1 MDNLDSFLEEQIT
14 KVAKERACLEE
25 EDPPYMTIKTKADNV
40 NSVKENAAPFDWAST
55 QRRLPNPGREESS
68 GLSLQLGAEYEQKKQ
83 KLQQELR
90 LDYRRYVAQKKD
102 LHAGEPGPQAQG
114 LSLPIGERRF
124 AKDKLR
130 DERQKEYNL
139 FLKGRS
145 GHIRS
150 PSSNA
155 SQVQAPET
163 VSPAVLY
170 SPPAIPEAQ
179 YNTQVNRGGL
189 PWERIPEAQHNTQ
202 LNHGGQPWERL
213 PSRRDAAT
221 LTDRGTEGQAP
232 RGRRRWELHRPEDS
246 LERWERRRPRRRS
259 RRRDEYYSEEE
270 EEEFE
275 FLERGRPRQSREPE
289 YTGRRER
296 NIVYHSP
303 DRVLRERR
311 EVEPPVVHE
320 EDFRDRIRKT
330 QSVTPKPNAVMP
342 ASMKTTER
350 SRSAAHKDK
359 AEFFTGLM
367 IGATEGD
374 VATQRRKDRY
384 RQELL
389 EQMAEGQRNK
399 KKEKDLELR
408 VAATGANDP
417 EKQPELLCDVPYRP
431 GVGLDAL
438 GTNSSPR
445 PRQERPEAGTEER
458 GPPGRPRVAFPSPPM
473 DYTNVLGQLT
483 GAGGPRLG
491 MGAGAGA
498 GAGMGVPGVAPLNED
513 FHRSLSSTLGE
524 IIAPRIA
531 SLPPPLPPTLTDAY
545 RTPYDEAYY
554 YYGARNPLDPN
565 VPYYGPWGSGGQ
577 PMVFPN
583 LPPGMMPPPGHQGA
597 RGANRHDV
605 APPGAVLG
613 VGAIGE
619 RPKQSKESVLNYQE
633 ALRQQEEIRRE
644 WSQHFSK
651 IQEREE
657 RKRQEREERDRY
669 DAKMEA
675 EMKAYDPWG
684 KGGGGAPLKDDRG
697 NLISDLNRMHRTN
710 KEAYVNPES
719 RDRRWPQGSVG
730 RIGGGGGPTPRGI
743 SGFSFAQTSQFA
755 RSNVFSDQPTPKQ
768 LQEQDT
774 YKDYLKQQI
783 EEKRRK
789 EAKERDRERMEEE
802 REEKRLAEQR
812 VLIQQEFE
820 EEQQGKKRKEI
831 EQSAKNEELI
841 RQAEERRKEADRKSR
856 EEEERQSETLRQ
868 QVERERQARKAESQR
883 DPSPPIPALQKRL
896 GKQHLTPRPPSAV
909 SQLSSRA
916 LSERSMSAPHSPP
929 VPARRNQLRATED
942 QQQGVISE
950 LSTLRRQLQ
959 SEQRRLEGQLLQ
971 SNREETDTPLYTRH
985 RGRPHGDV
993 LEMARIRAQGS
1004 SRRPNSGTA
1013 AAAAHVNMQN
1023 IREFNQLKYRDS
1035 ASREEV
1041 RHVYPDTPS
1050 DEHSLD
1056 IQQQALLREQ
1066 QRRIRIMRRGGESDY
1081 FEPSVE
1087 RQPHHHPRE
1096 KPGRDHQTV
1105 SLLESESAFIDYPN
1119 GDAGS
1124 PSPGQAQVNL
1134 RSRQPSAQERESRRP
1149 ARRRDF
1155 EDDMVTPGGQRDD
1168 EGKLDAQS
1176 LFSVTS
1182 LNIEGVKD
1190 RNQRR
1195 IRRLDDLNDHDWRSG
1210 GLSADEGDHLSLR
1223 STPYH
1228 PDRRVSVET
1237 VATEPWLRPGTSDTL
1252 KRLGA
1257 GQNRRERPVTRDIL
1271 DGTRP
1276 LPTMDDL

>member
-1 MDNLDSFLEEQIT
+1 MDNLDRFL
-14 KVAKERACLEE
+14 AKERACLKEE
-25 EDPPYMTIKTKADNV
+25 EPPYMTIKTKSDNV

-55 QRRLPNPGREESS
+55 QRELPNPGREESS

-83 KLQQELR
+83 KLKQELR

-102 LHAGEPGPQAQG
+102 LHTGEPGPQAQG

-130 DERQKEYNL
+130 DERNKEYNL
-139 FLKGRS
+139 FLKGRP
-145 GHIRS
+145 GQIRRLL
-150 PSSNA
+150 SNA
-155 SQVQAPET
+155 SQEQAPET
-163 VSPAVLY
+163 VSPTVLY
-170 SPPAIPEAQ
+170 SPPA
-179 YNTQVNRGGL
+179 
-189 PWERIPEAQHNTQ
+189 IPEAQHNTQ

-213 PSRRDAAT
+213 PSKRDAAT
-221 LTDRGTEGQAP
+221 LTDRGTGTEGQAP
-232 RGRRRWELHRPEDS
+232 RGRRHWELHRPEES
-246 LERWERRRPRRRS
+246 LERWKRRRPRRRS
-259 RRRDEYYSEEE
+259 RHRDEYNSEEE

-275 FLERGRPRQSREPE
+275 FLERGRSRRSREPE

-296 NIVYHSP
+296 RIVNHSP

-320 EDFRDRIRKT
+320 EDFNDRIRKS

-342 ASMKTTER
+342 AAMKTAER

-359 AEFFTGLM
+359 AQFFTGLM
-367 IGATEGD
+367 IGGETEGD

-408 VAATGANDP
+408 VAATGAIDP
-417 EKQPELLCDVPYRP
+417 EKQPDRIMQFGAVNREYEGRRRDIPYRP
-431 GVGLDAL
+431 GVGLDAP

-445 PRQERPEAGTEER
+445 PRQEMPEAGTEER

-473 DYTNVLGQLT
+473 DYTNILGQLT

-498 GAGMGVPGVAPLNED
+498 GMGVPGGAPLNED
-513 FHRSLSSTLGE
+513 FHRSLSSTLVE
-524 IIAPRIA
+524 IVAPRIA

-554 YYGARNPLDPN
+554 YYGARNPLDKN
-565 VPYYGPWGSGGQ
+565 LLHYGPQGGGGQ
-577 PMVFPN
+577 PMVFSN

-597 RGANRHDV
+597 RGAYQHAV
-605 APPGAVLG
+605 ALPGAGLG

-619 RPKQSKESVLNYQE
+619 RPKQSKESVLNYQG
-633 ALRQQEEIRRE
+633 ALRQQ
-644 WSQHFSK
+644 

-657 RKRQEREERDRY
+657 RKRQEREKRDRY
-669 DAKMEA
+669 DAKIEA

-697 NLISDLNRMHRTN
+697 NLISDLNRMHRIN
-710 KEAYVNPES
+710 KEVYVNPES

-730 RIGGGGGPTPRGI
+730 RIGGGGGLTPRGI

-755 RSNVFSDQPTPKQ
+755 RSNVFSDQPTPQQ
-768 LQEQDT
+768 LQDQDT

-820 EEQQGKKRKEI
+820 EEQQRRKRKEM

-856 EEEERQSETLRQ
+856 EEEERESKTLRQ
-868 QVERERQARKAESQR
+868 QVERERRARKEESQR

-950 LSTLRRQLQ
+950 LSTLRRQLR

-971 SNREETDTPLYTRH
+971 SDREEIDTAISTRR

-993 LEMARIRAQGS
+993 FEMALIRAQGS

-1023 IREFNQLKYRDS
+1023 IREFNQLKYRAVNQDGDGPVVNVSSVQDRTLCRS
-1035 ASREEV
+1035 AEG
-1041 RHVYPDTPS
+1041 
-1050 DEHSLD
+1050 LD
-1056 IQQQALLREQ
+1056 L
-1066 QRRIRIMRRGGESDY
+1066 
-1081 FEPSVE
+1081 
-1087 RQPHHHPRE
+1087 
-1096 KPGRDHQTV
+1096 
-1105 SLLESESAFIDYPN
+1105 
-1119 GDAGS
+1119 
-1124 PSPGQAQVNL
+1124 
-1134 RSRQPSAQERESRRP
+1134 
-1149 ARRRDF
+1149 
-1155 EDDMVTPGGQRDD
+1155 
-1168 EGKLDAQS
+1168 
-1176 LFSVTS
+1176 
-1182 LNIEGVKD
+1182 
-1190 RNQRR
+1190 
-1195 IRRLDDLNDHDWRSG
+1195 
-1210 GLSADEGDHLSLR
+1210 
-1223 STPYH
+1223 
-1228 PDRRVSVET
+1228 
-1237 VATEPWLRPGTSDTL
+1237 
-1252 KRLGA
+1252 
-1257 GQNRRERPVTRDIL
+1257 
-1271 DGTRP
+1271 
-1276 LPTMDDL
+1276 

>member
-1 MDNLDSFLEEQIT
+1 MDNLDRFL
-14 KVAKERACLEE
+14 AKERACLKEE
-25 EDPPYMTIKTKADNV
+25 EPPYMTIKTKSDNV

-55 QRRLPNPGREESS
+55 QRELPNPGREESS

-83 KLQQELR
+83 KLKQELR

-102 LHAGEPGPQAQG
+102 LHTGEPGPQAQG

-130 DERQKEYNL
+130 DERNKEYNL
-139 FLKGRS
+139 FLKGRP
-145 GHIRS
+145 GQIRRLL
-150 PSSNA
+150 SNA
-155 SQVQAPET
+155 SQEQAPET
-163 VSPAVLY
+163 VSPTVLY
-170 SPPAIPEAQ
+170 SPPA
-179 YNTQVNRGGL
+179 
-189 PWERIPEAQHNTQ
+189 IPEAQHNTQ

-213 PSRRDAAT
+213 PSKRDAAT
-221 LTDRGTEGQAP
+221 LTDRGTGTEGQSP
-232 RGRRRWELHRPEDS
+232 RGRRHWELHRPEES
-246 LERWERRRPRRRS
+246 LERWKRRRPRRRS
-259 RRRDEYYSEEE
+259 RHRDEYNSEEE

-275 FLERGRPRQSREPE
+275 FLERGRSRRSREPE

-296 NIVYHSP
+296 RIVNHSP

-320 EDFRDRIRKT
+320 EDFNDRIRKS

-342 ASMKTTER
+342 AAMKTAER

-359 AEFFTGLM
+359 AQFFTGLM
-367 IGATEGD
+367 IGGETEGD

-408 VAATGANDP
+408 VAATGAIDP
-417 EKQPELLCDVPYRP
+417 EKQPDRIMQFGAVNREYEGRRRDIPYRP
-431 GVGLDAL
+431 GVGLDAP

-445 PRQERPEAGTEER
+445 PRQEMPEAGTEER

-473 DYTNVLGQLT
+473 DYTNILGQLT

-498 GAGMGVPGVAPLNED
+498 GMGVPGGAPLNED

-524 IIAPRIA
+524 IVAPRIA

-554 YYGARNPLDPN
+554 YYGARNPLDKN
-565 VPYYGPWGSGGQ
+565 LLHYGPQGGGGQ
-577 PMVFPN
+577 PMVFSN

-597 RGANRHDV
+597 RGAYQQAV
-605 APPGAVLG
+605 ALPGAGLG

-619 RPKQSKESVLNYQE
+619 RPKQSKESVLNYQG
-633 ALRQQEEIRRE
+633 ALRQQ
-644 WSQHFSK
+644 

-657 RKRQEREERDRY
+657 RKRQEREKRDRY
-669 DAKMEA
+669 DAKIEA

-697 NLISDLNRMHRTN
+697 NLISDLNRMHRIN
-710 KEAYVNPES
+710 KEVYVNPES

-730 RIGGGGGPTPRGI
+730 RIGGGGGLTPRGI

-755 RSNVFSDQPTPKQ
+755 RSNVFSDQPTPQQ
-768 LQEQDT
+768 LQDQDT
-774 YKDYLKQQI
+774 YKDYLNQQI

-820 EEQQGKKRKEI
+820 EEQQRRKRKEM

-856 EEEERQSETLRQ
+856 EEEERESKTLRQ
-868 QVERERQARKAESQR
+868 QVERERRARKEESQR

-950 LSTLRRQLQ
+950 LSTLRRQLR

-971 SNREETDTPLYTRH
+971 SDREEIDTAISTRR

-993 LEMARIRAQGS
+993 FEMALIRAQGS

-1023 IREFNQLKYRDS
+1023 IREFNQLKYRD
-1035 ASREEV
+1035 
-1041 RHVYPDTPS
+1041 
-1050 DEHSLD
+1050 
-1056 IQQQALLREQ
+1056 
-1066 QRRIRIMRRGGESDY
+1066 
-1081 FEPSVE
+1081 
-1087 RQPHHHPRE
+1087 
-1096 KPGRDHQTV
+1096 
-1105 SLLESESAFIDYPN
+1105 YPN
-1119 GDAGS
+1119 GDTGS
-1124 PSPGQAQVNL
+1124 PSPTQAQVNL

-1155 EDDMVTPGGQRDD
+1155 EDDMLTPGGQRDD
-1168 EGKLDAQS
+1168 EGQPDAQS
-1176 LFSVTS
+1176 LFSVAS
-1182 LNIEGVKD
+1182 LNLEGVKD

-1195 IRRLDDLNDHDWRSG
+1195 IHRLDDFNDHDWRSG

-1237 VATEPWLRPGTSDTL
+1237 VATEPWLRPGTSDPL
-1252 KRLGA
+1252 KRLGT

-1271 DGTRP
+1271 DGDGSSTYHG
-1276 LPTMDDL
+1276 

>member
-1 MDNLDSFLEEQIT
+1 MDNLDRFL
-14 KVAKERACLEE
+14 AKERACLKEE
-25 EDPPYMTIKTKADNV
+25 EPPYMTIKTKSDNV

-55 QRRLPNPGREESS
+55 QRELPNPGREESS

-83 KLQQELR
+83 KLKQELR

-102 LHAGEPGPQAQG
+102 LHTGEPGPQAQG

-130 DERQKEYNL
+130 DERNKEYNL
-139 FLKGRS
+139 FLKGRP
-145 GHIRS
+145 GQIRRLL
-150 PSSNA
+150 SNA
-155 SQVQAPET
+155 SQEQAPET
-163 VSPAVLY
+163 VSPTVLY
-170 SPPAIPEAQ
+170 SPPA
-179 YNTQVNRGGL
+179 
-189 PWERIPEAQHNTQ
+189 IPEAQHNTQ

-213 PSRRDAAT
+213 PSKRDAAT
-221 LTDRGTEGQAP
+221 LTDRGTGTEGQSP
-232 RGRRRWELHRPEDS
+232 RGRRHWELHRPEES
-246 LERWERRRPRRRS
+246 LERWKRRRPRRRS
-259 RRRDEYYSEEE
+259 RHRDEYNSEEE

-275 FLERGRPRQSREPE
+275 FLERGRSRRSREPE

-296 NIVYHSP
+296 RIVNHSP

-320 EDFRDRIRKT
+320 EDFNDRIRKS

-342 ASMKTTER
+342 AAMKTAER

-359 AEFFTGLM
+359 AQFFTGLM
-367 IGATEGD
+367 IGGETEGD

-408 VAATGANDP
+408 VAATGAIDP
-417 EKQPELLCDVPYRP
+417 EKQPDRIMQFGAVNREYEGRRRDIPYRP
-431 GVGLDAL
+431 GVGLDAP

-445 PRQERPEAGTEER
+445 PRQEMPEAGTEER

-473 DYTNVLGQLT
+473 DYTNILGQLT

-498 GAGMGVPGVAPLNED
+498 GMGVPGGAPLNED

-524 IIAPRIA
+524 IVAPRIA

-554 YYGARNPLDPN
+554 YYGARNPLDKN
-565 VPYYGPWGSGGQ
+565 LLHYGPQGGGGQ
-577 PMVFPN
+577 PMVFSN

-597 RGANRHDV
+597 RGAYQQAV
-605 APPGAVLG
+605 ALPGAGLG

-619 RPKQSKESVLNYQE
+619 RPKQSKESVLNYQG
-633 ALRQQEEIRRE
+633 ALRQQ
-644 WSQHFSK
+644 

-657 RKRQEREERDRY
+657 RKRQEREKRDRY
-669 DAKMEA
+669 DAKIEA

-697 NLISDLNRMHRTN
+697 NLISDLNRMHRIN
-710 KEAYVNPES
+710 KEVYVNPES

-730 RIGGGGGPTPRGI
+730 RIGGGGGLTPRGI

-755 RSNVFSDQPTPKQ
+755 RSNVFSDQPTPQQ
-768 LQEQDT
+768 LQDQDT

-820 EEQQGKKRKEI
+820 EEQQRRKRKEM

-856 EEEERQSETLRQ
+856 EEEERESKTLRQ
-868 QVERERQARKAESQR
+868 QVERERRARKEESQR

-950 LSTLRRQLQ
+950 LSTLRRQLR

-971 SNREETDTPLYTRH
+971 SDREEIDTAISTRR

-993 LEMARIRAQGS
+993 FEMALIRAQGS

-1041 RHVYPDTPS
+1041 HHVYPDPPS

-1066 QRRIRIMRRGGESDY
+1066 QRRIRNMRRGEES
-1081 FEPSVE
+1081 
-1087 RQPHHHPRE
+1087 
-1096 KPGRDHQTV
+1096 
-1105 SLLESESAFIDYPN
+1105 DYPN
-1119 GDAGS
+1119 GDTGS
-1124 PSPGQAQVNL
+1124 PSPTQAQVNL

-1155 EDDMVTPGGQRDD
+1155 EDDMLTPGGQRDD
-1168 EGKLDAQS
+1168 EGQPDAQS
-1176 LFSVTS
+1176 LFSVAS
-1182 LNIEGVKD
+1182 LNLEGVKD

-1195 IRRLDDLNDHDWRSG
+1195 IHRLDDFNDHDWRSG

-1237 VATEPWLRPGTSDTL
+1237 VATEPWLRPGTSDPL
-1252 KRLGA
+1252 KRLGT

-1271 DGTRP
+1271 DGDGPSTYHG
-1276 LPTMDDL
+1276 

>member
-1 MDNLDSFLEEQIT
+1 MDNLDRFL
-14 KVAKERACLEE
+14 AKERACLKEE
-25 EDPPYMTIKTKADNV
+25 EPPYMTIKTKSDNV

-55 QRRLPNPGREESS
+55 QRELPNPGREESS

-83 KLQQELR
+83 KLKQELR

-102 LHAGEPGPQAQG
+102 LHTGEPGPQAQG

-130 DERQKEYNL
+130 DERNKEYNL
-139 FLKGRS
+139 FLKGRP
-145 GHIRS
+145 GQIRRLL
-150 PSSNA
+150 SNA
-155 SQVQAPET
+155 SQEQAPET
-163 VSPAVLY
+163 VSPTVLY
-170 SPPAIPEAQ
+170 SPPA
-179 YNTQVNRGGL
+179 
-189 PWERIPEAQHNTQ
+189 IPEAQHNTQ

-213 PSRRDAAT
+213 PSKRDAAT
-221 LTDRGTEGQAP
+221 LTDRGTGTEGQSP
-232 RGRRRWELHRPEDS
+232 RGRRHWELHRPEES
-246 LERWERRRPRRRS
+246 LERWKRRRPRRRS
-259 RRRDEYYSEEE
+259 RHRDEYNSEEE

-275 FLERGRPRQSREPE
+275 FLERGRSRRSREPE

-296 NIVYHSP
+296 RIVNHSP

-320 EDFRDRIRKT
+320 EDFNDRIRKS

-342 ASMKTTER
+342 AAMKTAER

-359 AEFFTGLM
+359 AQFFTGLM
-367 IGATEGD
+367 IGGETEGD

-408 VAATGANDP
+408 VAATGAIDP
-417 EKQPELLCDVPYRP
+417 EKQPDRIMQFGAVNREYEGRRRDIPYRP
-431 GVGLDAL
+431 GVGLDAP

-445 PRQERPEAGTEER
+445 PRQEMPEAGTEER

-473 DYTNVLGQLT
+473 DYTNILGQLT

-498 GAGMGVPGVAPLNED
+498 GMGVPGGAPLNED

-524 IIAPRIA
+524 IVAPRIA

-554 YYGARNPLDPN
+554 YYGARNPLDKN
-565 VPYYGPWGSGGQ
+565 LLHYGPQGGGGQ
-577 PMVFPN
+577 PMVFSN

-597 RGANRHDV
+597 RGAYQQAV
-605 APPGAVLG
+605 ALPGAGLG

-619 RPKQSKESVLNYQE
+619 RPKQSKESVLNYQG
-633 ALRQQEEIRRE
+633 ALRQQ
-644 WSQHFSK
+644 

-657 RKRQEREERDRY
+657 RKRQEREKRDRY
-669 DAKMEA
+669 DAKIEA

-697 NLISDLNRMHRTN
+697 NLISDLNRMHRIN
-710 KEAYVNPES
+710 KEVYVNPES

-730 RIGGGGGPTPRGI
+730 RIGGGGGLTPRGI

-755 RSNVFSDQPTPKQ
+755 RSNVFSDQPTPQQ
-768 LQEQDT
+768 LQDQDT
-774 YKDYLKQQI
+774 YKDYLNQQI

-820 EEQQGKKRKEI
+820 EEQQRRKRKEM

-856 EEEERQSETLRQ
+856 EEEERESKTLRQ
-868 QVERERQARKAESQR
+868 QVERERRARKEESQR

-950 LSTLRRQLQ
+950 LSTLRRQLR

-971 SNREETDTPLYTRH
+971 SDREEIDTAISTRR

-993 LEMARIRAQGS
+993 FEMALIRAQGS

-1041 RHVYPDTPS
+1041 HHVYPDPPS

-1066 QRRIRIMRRGGESDY
+1066 QRRIRNMRRGEES
-1081 FEPSVE
+1081 
-1087 RQPHHHPRE
+1087 
-1096 KPGRDHQTV
+1096 
-1105 SLLESESAFIDYPN
+1105 DYPN
-1119 GDAGS
+1119 GDTGS
-1124 PSPGQAQVNL
+1124 PSPTQAQVNL

-1155 EDDMVTPGGQRDD
+1155 EDDMLTPGGQRDD
-1168 EGKLDAQS
+1168 EGQPDAQS
-1176 LFSVTS
+1176 LFSVAS
-1182 LNIEGVKD
+1182 LNLEGVKD

-1195 IRRLDDLNDHDWRSG
+1195 IHRLDDFNDHDWRSG

-1237 VATEPWLRPGTSDTL
+1237 VATEPWLRPGTSDPL
-1252 KRLGA
+1252 KRLGT

-1271 DGTRP
+1271 DGDGSSTYHG
-1276 LPTMDDL
+1276 

>member
-1 MDNLDSFLEEQIT
+1 MVIHSDSALHKDCSCEMDNLDRFLEEHT
-14 KVAKERACLEE
+14 AKVAKERACLEE
-25 EDPPYMTIKTKADNV
+25 EEPPYMTIKTKSDNV

-55 QRRLPNPGREESS
+55 QRGHPNPGREESS

-83 KLQQELR
+83 KLKQELR
-90 LDYRRYVAQKKD
+90 LDYRRYMAQKKD

-130 DERQKEYNL
+130 DERNKEYNL
-139 FLKGRS
+139 FLNGQS
-145 GHIRS
+145 GQIRRLL
-150 PSSNA
+150 SNA

-163 VSPAVLY
+163 VSPTVLY
-170 SPPAIPEAQ
+170 FPPA
-179 YNTQVNRGGL
+179 
-189 PWERIPEAQHNTQ
+189 IPEAQHNTQ
-202 LNHGGQPWERL
+202 LNQEGQPWERL
-213 PSRRDAAT
+213 PSRRNVAT
-221 LTDRGTEGQAP
+221 LTDRGTGTEGQAP
-232 RGRRRWELHRPEDS
+232 RGRRHWEHHRPEES
-246 LERWERRRPRRRS
+246 LEHWERRRPRRRS
-259 RRRDEYYSEEE
+259 RHRDEYNSEEEE

-275 FLERGRPRQSREPE
+275 FLERGRSRWSREPE

-296 NIVYHSP
+296 RIVHHSP

-320 EDFRDRIRKT
+320 ENFRDRIRKS

-342 ASMKTTER
+342 AAMKTAER

-359 AEFFTGLM
+359 AQFFTGLM
-367 IGATEGD
+367 IGETEGD

-408 VAATGANDP
+408 VAATGAIDP
-417 EKQPELLCDVPYRP
+417 EKQPDRIMQFGAVNREYEGRRRDIPYRP
-431 GVGLDAL
+431 GGGLDAL

-445 PRQERPEAGTEER
+445 PHQELPEAGTEER

-473 DYTNVLGQLT
+473 DYTNILGHLT
-483 GAGGPRLG
+483 GAGGPQLE
-491 MGAGAGA
+491 MGAGARL
-498 GAGMGVPGVAPLNED
+498 GAGMGVPGGAPLNED

-524 IIAPRIA
+524 IVAPRIA

-554 YYGARNPLDPN
+554 YYGARNPLDKN
-565 VPYYGPWGSGGQ
+565 LLYYGPQGGGGQ

-597 RGANRHDV
+597 RGAYLHAV
-605 APPGAVLG
+605 ALPGAGRG

-619 RPKQSKESVLNYQE
+619 RPKQSKESVLNYKE
-633 ALRQQEEIRRE
+633 ALRQQ
-644 WSQHFSK
+644 
-651 IQEREE
+651 IQEGEE
-657 RKRQEREERDRY
+657 RKRQEREKRDRY
-669 DAKMEA
+669 DAKIEA

-697 NLISDLNRMHRTN
+697 NLISDLNRMHRIN
-710 KEAYVNPES
+710 KEVYVNPES
-719 RDRRWPQGSVG
+719 RDRRWPPGSVG
-730 RIGGGGGPTPRGI
+730 RIGGGGVLTPRGI

-755 RSNVFSDQPTPKQ
+755 RSNVFSDQPTPQQ
-768 LQEQDT
+768 LQDQDT

-820 EEQQGKKRKEI
+820 EEQQRRKRKEV

-856 EEEERQSETLRQ
+856 EEEERESKTLRQ
-868 QVERERQARKAESQR
+868 QVERERYARKEESQR

-950 LSTLRRQLQ
+950 LSTLRRQLR

-971 SNREETDTPLYTRH
+971 SDREETDTPISTRR
-985 RGRPHGDV
+985 RGRPHGEV
-993 LEMARIRAQGS
+993 FEMALIRAQGS

-1013 AAAAHVNMQN
+1013 APDAHVNMQN

-1041 RHVYPDTPS
+1041 HHVYPDPPS

-1066 QRRIRIMRRGGESDY
+1066 QRRIRNMRRGEESDF
-1081 FEPSVE
+1081 FETYVE
-1087 RQPHHHPRE
+1087 RQPRYHPRE
-1096 KPGRDHQTV
+1096 KPGQDHQRV

-1124 PSPGQAQVNL
+1124 PSPTQALNL
-1134 RSRQPSAQERESRRP
+1134 RSRQPLAQERESRRP
-1149 ARRRDF
+1149 ASRRDF
-1155 EDDMVTPGGQRDD
+1155 EDDMVTPGGQRED
-1168 EGKLDAQS
+1168 EGQLDAQS
-1176 LFSVTS
+1176 LFSVAS

-1195 IRRLDDLNDHDWRSG
+1195 IRRLDDFNDHNWRSG

-1228 PDRRVSVET
+1228 PDRCVSVET
-1237 VATEPWLRPGTSDTL
+1237 VATEPWLRPGTSDPL
-1252 KRLGA
+1252 KRLGT

-1271 DGTRP
+1271 DGDGPSTYHG
-1276 LPTMDDL
+1276 

>member
-1 MDNLDSFLEEQIT
+1 MHNLDRFLEEQMA
-14 KVAKERACLEE
+14 KVANERACLEE
-25 EDPPYMTIKTKADNV
+25 EEPPYMTVKTKSDNV

-55 QRRLPNPGREESS
+55 QRGLPNPGREESS

-130 DERQKEYNL
+130 DERNKEYNL
-139 FLKGRS
+139 FLKGRP
-145 GHIRS
+145 GKIRR
-150 PSSNA
+150 PLTNA
-155 SQVQAPET
+155 SKVQAPET
-163 VSPAVLY
+163 VSPTVLY
-170 SPPAIPEAQ
+170 SPPA
-179 YNTQVNRGGL
+179 
-189 PWERIPEAQHNTQ
+189 IPEAQHNTQ

-221 LTDRGTEGQAP
+221 LTDRGTGTEGQAP
-232 RGRRRWELHRPEDS
+232 RGRRHWELHRPEES

-259 RRRDEYYSEEE
+259 RRRDEYNSEEE
-270 EEEFE
+270 EEKFE
-275 FLERGRPRQSREPE
+275 FLERGRSRRSREPE

-296 NIVYHSP
+296 RIVNHSP
-303 DRVLRERR
+303 DRVLRESR

-320 EDFRDRIRKT
+320 EDFRDRIRKS

-342 ASMKTTER
+342 AAMKTAER

-367 IGATEGD
+367 IGETEGD

-408 VAATGANDP
+408 VAATGAIDP
-417 EKQPELLCDVPYRP
+417 EKQPDRIMQFGAVNREYEGRRRDIPYRP

-473 DYTNVLGQLT
+473 DYTNILGKLT
-483 GAGGPRLG
+483 GAGGPRLE

-498 GAGMGVPGVAPLNED
+498 GAGMGVPGGAPLNED

-524 IIAPRIA
+524 IVAPRIA

-554 YYGARNPLDPN
+554 YYGARNPLDKN
-565 VPYYGPWGSGGQ
+565 LLYYGPQGGGGQ
-577 PMVFPN
+577 PMVFQN
-583 LPPGMMPPPGHQGA
+583 LPPGMIPPPGHQGA
-597 RGANRHDV
+597 RGAYQHAV
-605 APPGAVLG
+605 ALPGAGLG

-657 RKRQEREERDRY
+657 RKRQEREKRDRY
-669 DAKMEA
+669 DAKIEA

-697 NLISDLNRMHRTN
+697 NLISDLNRMHRIN
-710 KEAYVNPES
+710 KEVYVNPES

-730 RIGGGGGPTPRGI
+730 RIGGGGGLTPRGI

-755 RSNVFSDQPTPKQ
+755 RSNVFSDQPTPQQ
-768 LQEQDT
+768 LQEQDI

-783 EEKRRK
+783 EEKRSK

-820 EEQQGKKRKEI
+820 EEQQRRKQKEI

-856 EEEERQSETLRQ
+856 EEEERESKTLRQ
-868 QVERERQARKAESQR
+868 QVERERQARKEESQR

-896 GKQHLTPRPPSAV
+896 GKQHLSPRPPSAV

-950 LSTLRRQLQ
+950 LSTLRRQLR

-971 SNREETDTPLYTRH
+971 SDREETDTPLYTRR

-993 LEMARIRAQGS
+993 FEMALIRAQGS

-1023 IREFNQLKYRDS
+1023 IREFNQLKYRD
-1035 ASREEV
+1035 
-1041 RHVYPDTPS
+1041 
-1050 DEHSLD
+1050 
-1056 IQQQALLREQ
+1056 
-1066 QRRIRIMRRGGESDY
+1066 
-1081 FEPSVE
+1081 
-1087 RQPHHHPRE
+1087 
-1096 KPGRDHQTV
+1096 
-1105 SLLESESAFIDYPN
+1105 YPN

-1124 PSPGQAQVNL
+1124 PSPAQAQVNL
-1134 RSRQPSAQERESRRP
+1134 RSRQPSAQERDSRRP

-1168 EGKLDAQS
+1168 EGQPDAQS
-1176 LFSVTS
+1176 LFSVAS

-1195 IRRLDDLNDHDWRSG
+1195 IRRLDDFNDHDWRSG
-1210 GLSADEGDHLSLR
+1210 GLSANEGDHLSLR

-1228 PDRRVSVET
+1228 QDRRVSVET
-1237 VATEPWLRPGTSDTL
+1237 VATEPWLRPGTSDPL
-1252 KRLGA
+1252 NRLGT
-1257 GQNRRERPVTRDIL
+1257 GQNRRERPVTRDIQ
-1271 DGTRP
+1271 DGPSTYHG
-1276 LPTMDDL
+1276 

>member
-1 MDNLDSFLEEQIT
+1 MHNLDRFLEEQMA
-14 KVAKERACLEE
+14 KVANERACLEE
-25 EDPPYMTIKTKADNV
+25 EEPPYMTVKTKSDNV

-55 QRRLPNPGREESS
+55 QRGLPNPGREESS

-130 DERQKEYNL
+130 DERNKEYNL
-139 FLKGRS
+139 FLKGRP
-145 GHIRS
+145 GKIRR
-150 PSSNA
+150 PLTNA
-155 SQVQAPET
+155 SKVQAPET
-163 VSPAVLY
+163 VSPTVLY
-170 SPPAIPEAQ
+170 SPPA
-179 YNTQVNRGGL
+179 
-189 PWERIPEAQHNTQ
+189 IPEAQHNTQ

-221 LTDRGTEGQAP
+221 LTDRGTGTEGQAP
-232 RGRRRWELHRPEDS
+232 RGRRHWELHRPEES

-259 RRRDEYYSEEE
+259 RRRDEYNSEEE
-270 EEEFE
+270 EEKFE
-275 FLERGRPRQSREPE
+275 FLERGRSRRSREPE

-296 NIVYHSP
+296 RIVNHSP
-303 DRVLRERR
+303 DRVLRESR

-320 EDFRDRIRKT
+320 EDFRDRIRKS

-342 ASMKTTER
+342 AAMKTAER

-367 IGATEGD
+367 IGETEGD

-408 VAATGANDP
+408 VAATGAIDP
-417 EKQPELLCDVPYRP
+417 EKQPDRIMQFGAVNREYEGRRRDIPYRP

-473 DYTNVLGQLT
+473 DYTNILGKLT
-483 GAGGPRLG
+483 GAGGPRLE

-498 GAGMGVPGVAPLNED
+498 GAGMGVPGGAPLNED

-524 IIAPRIA
+524 IVAPRIA

-554 YYGARNPLDPN
+554 YYGARNPLDKN
-565 VPYYGPWGSGGQ
+565 LLYYGPQGGGGQ
-577 PMVFPN
+577 PMVFQN
-583 LPPGMMPPPGHQGA
+583 LPPGMIPPPGHQGA
-597 RGANRHDV
+597 RGAYQHAV
-605 APPGAVLG
+605 ALPGAGLG

-657 RKRQEREERDRY
+657 RKRQEREKRDRY
-669 DAKMEA
+669 DAKIEA

-697 NLISDLNRMHRTN
+697 NLISDLNRMHRIN
-710 KEAYVNPES
+710 KEVYVNPES

-730 RIGGGGGPTPRGI
+730 RIGGGGGLTPRGI

-755 RSNVFSDQPTPKQ
+755 RSNVFSDQPTPQQ
-768 LQEQDT
+768 LQEQDI

-783 EEKRRK
+783 EEKRSK

-820 EEQQGKKRKEI
+820 EEQQRRKQKEI

-856 EEEERQSETLRQ
+856 EEEERESKTLRQ
-868 QVERERQARKAESQR
+868 QVERERQARKEESQR

-896 GKQHLTPRPPSAV
+896 GKQHLSPRPPSAV

-950 LSTLRRQLQ
+950 LSTLRRQLR

-971 SNREETDTPLYTRH
+971 SDREETDTPLYTRR

-993 LEMARIRAQGS
+993 FEMALIRAQGS

-1023 IREFNQLKYRDS
+1023 IREFNQLKYRDF
-1035 ASREEV
+1035 
-1041 RHVYPDTPS
+1041 
-1050 DEHSLD
+1050 
-1056 IQQQALLREQ
+1056 
-1066 QRRIRIMRRGGESDY
+1066 
-1081 FEPSVE
+1081 FEPYVE
-1087 RQPHHHPRE
+1087 RQPHYHPRE
-1096 KPGRDHQTV
+1096 KPGQDHQRV

-1124 PSPGQAQVNL
+1124 PSPAQAQVNL
-1134 RSRQPSAQERESRRP
+1134 RSRQPSAQERDSRRP

-1168 EGKLDAQS
+1168 EGQPDAQS
-1176 LFSVTS
+1176 LFSVAS

-1195 IRRLDDLNDHDWRSG
+1195 IRRLDDFNDHDWRSG
-1210 GLSADEGDHLSLR
+1210 GLSANEGDHLSLR

-1228 PDRRVSVET
+1228 QDRRVSVET
-1237 VATEPWLRPGTSDTL
+1237 VATEPWLRPGTSDPL
-1252 KRLGA
+1252 NRLGT
-1257 GQNRRERPVTRDIL
+1257 GQNRRERPVTRDIQ
-1271 DGTRP
+1271 DGPSTYHG
-1276 LPTMDDL
+1276 

>member
-1 MDNLDSFLEEQIT
+1 MDNLDRFL
-14 KVAKERACLEE
+14 AKERACLKEE
-25 EDPPYMTIKTKADNV
+25 EPPYMTIKTKSDNV

-55 QRRLPNPGREESS
+55 QRELPNPGREESS

-83 KLQQELR
+83 KLKQELR

-102 LHAGEPGPQAQG
+102 LHTGEPGPQAQG

-130 DERQKEYNL
+130 DERNKEYNL
-139 FLKGRS
+139 FLKGRP
-145 GHIRS
+145 GQIRRLL
-150 PSSNA
+150 SNA
-155 SQVQAPET
+155 SQEQAPET
-163 VSPAVLY
+163 VSPTVLY
-170 SPPAIPEAQ
+170 SPPA
-179 YNTQVNRGGL
+179 
-189 PWERIPEAQHNTQ
+189 IPEAQHNTQ

-213 PSRRDAAT
+213 PSKRDAAT
-221 LTDRGTEGQAP
+221 LTDRGTGTEGQSP
-232 RGRRRWELHRPEDS
+232 RGRRHWELHRPEES
-246 LERWERRRPRRRS
+246 LERWKRRRPRRRS
-259 RRRDEYYSEEE
+259 RHRDEYNSEEE

-275 FLERGRPRQSREPE
+275 FLERGRSRRSREPE

-296 NIVYHSP
+296 RIVNHSP

-320 EDFRDRIRKT
+320 EDFNDRIRKS

-342 ASMKTTER
+342 AAMKTAER

-359 AEFFTGLM
+359 AQFFTGLM
-367 IGATEGD
+367 IGGETEGD

-408 VAATGANDP
+408 VAATGAIDP
-417 EKQPELLCDVPYRP
+417 EKQPDRIMQFGAVNREYEGRRRDIPYRP
-431 GVGLDAL
+431 GVGLDAP

-445 PRQERPEAGTEER
+445 PRQEMPEAGTEER

-473 DYTNVLGQLT
+473 DYTNILGQLT

-498 GAGMGVPGVAPLNED
+498 GMGVPGGAPLNED

-524 IIAPRIA
+524 IVAPRIA

-554 YYGARNPLDPN
+554 YYGARNPLDKN
-565 VPYYGPWGSGGQ
+565 LLHYGPQGGGGQ
-577 PMVFPN
+577 PMVFSN

-597 RGANRHDV
+597 RGAYQQAV
-605 APPGAVLG
+605 ALPGAGLG

-619 RPKQSKESVLNYQE
+619 RPKQSKESVLNYQG
-633 ALRQQEEIRRE
+633 ALRQQ
-644 WSQHFSK
+644 

-657 RKRQEREERDRY
+657 RKRQEREKRDRY
-669 DAKMEA
+669 DAKIEA

-697 NLISDLNRMHRTN
+697 NLIS
-710 KEAYVNPES
+710 
-719 RDRRWPQGSVG
+719 
-730 RIGGGGGPTPRGI
+730 
-743 SGFSFAQTSQFA
+743 FSFAQTSQFA
-755 RSNVFSDQPTPKQ
+755 RSNVFSDQPTPQQ
-768 LQEQDT
+768 LQDQDT
-774 YKDYLKQQI
+774 YKDYLNQQI

-820 EEQQGKKRKEI
+820 EEQQRRKRKEM

-856 EEEERQSETLRQ
+856 EEEERESKTLRQ
-868 QVERERQARKAESQR
+868 QVERERRARKEESQR

-950 LSTLRRQLQ
+950 LSTLRRQLR

-971 SNREETDTPLYTRH
+971 SDREEIDTAISTRR

-993 LEMARIRAQGS
+993 FEMALIRAQGS

-1041 RHVYPDTPS
+1041 HHVYPDPPS

-1066 QRRIRIMRRGGESDY
+1066 QRRIRNMRRGEESDF
-1081 FEPSVE
+1081 FEPYVE
-1087 RQPHHHPRE
+1087 RQPRYHPRE
-1096 KPGRDHQTV
+1096 KPGQDHQRV
-1105 SLLESESAFIDYPN
+1105 CLLESESAFIDYPN
-1119 GDAGS
+1119 GDTGS
-1124 PSPGQAQVNL
+1124 PSPTQAQVNL

-1155 EDDMVTPGGQRDD
+1155 EDDMLTPGGQRDD
-1168 EGKLDAQS
+1168 EGQPDAQS
-1176 LFSVTS
+1176 LFSVAS
-1182 LNIEGVKD
+1182 LNLEGVKD

-1195 IRRLDDLNDHDWRSG
+1195 IHRLDDFNDHDWRSG

-1237 VATEPWLRPGTSDTL
+1237 VATEPWLRPGTSDPL
-1252 KRLGA
+1252 KRLGT

-1271 DGTRP
+1271 DGDGSSTYHG
-1276 LPTMDDL
+1276 

>member
-1 MDNLDSFLEEQIT
+1 MDNLDRFL
-14 KVAKERACLEE
+14 AKERACLKEE
-25 EDPPYMTIKTKADNV
+25 EPPYMTIETKSDNV
-40 NSVKENAAPFDWAST
+40 NSVKENATPFDWAST
-55 QRRLPNPGREESS
+55 QRELPNPGREESS

-83 KLQQELR
+83 KLKQELR
-90 LDYRRYVAQKKD
+90 LDYRRYVAKKKD
-102 LHAGEPGPQAQG
+102 LHTGEPGPQAQG

-130 DERQKEYNL
+130 DERNKEYNL
-139 FLKGRS
+139 FLKGRP
-145 GHIRS
+145 GQIRRLL
-150 PSSNA
+150 SNA
-155 SQVQAPET
+155 SQVQASET
-163 VSPAVLY
+163 VSPTVLY
-170 SPPAIPEAQ
+170 SPPA
-179 YNTQVNRGGL
+179 
-189 PWERIPEAQHNTQ
+189 IPEAQHNTQ

-213 PSRRDAAT
+213 PSKRDAAT
-221 LTDRGTEGQAP
+221 LTDRGTGTEGQAP
-232 RGRRRWELHRPEDS
+232 RGRRHWELHRPEES
-246 LERWERRRPRRRS
+246 LERWKRRRPRRRS
-259 RRRDEYYSEEE
+259 RHRDEYNSEEE

-275 FLERGRPRQSREPE
+275 FLERGRSRRSREPE

-296 NIVYHSP
+296 RIVNHSP

-320 EDFRDRIRKT
+320 EDFRDRIRKS

-342 ASMKTTER
+342 AAMKTGER

-359 AEFFTGLM
+359 AQFFTGLM
-367 IGATEGD
+367 IGGETEGD

-408 VAATGANDP
+408 VAATGAIDP
-417 EKQPELLCDVPYRP
+417 EKQPDRIMQFGAVNREYEGRRRDIPYRP

-445 PRQERPEAGTEER
+445 PRQEMPEAGTEER
-458 GPPGRPRVAFPSPPM
+458 GPPGWPRVAFPSPPM
-473 DYTNVLGQLT
+473 DYTNILGQLT

-491 MGAGAGA
+491 MGAGAG
-498 GAGMGVPGVAPLNED
+498 MGVPGGAPLNED

-524 IIAPRIA
+524 IVAPRIA

-554 YYGARNPLDPN
+554 YYGARNPLDKN
-565 VPYYGPWGSGGQ
+565 LLHYGPQGGGGQ

-597 RGANRHDV
+597 RGAYQHAV
-605 APPGAVLG
+605 ALPGAGLG

-619 RPKQSKESVLNYQE
+619 RPKQSKESVLNYQG
-633 ALRQQEEIRRE
+633 ALRQQ
-644 WSQHFSK
+644 

-657 RKRQEREERDRY
+657 QKRQEREKRDRY
-669 DAKMEA
+669 DAKIEA

-697 NLISDLNRMHRTN
+697 NLISDLNRMHRIN
-710 KEAYVNPES
+710 KEVYVNPES

-730 RIGGGGGPTPRGI
+730 RIGGGGGLTPRGI

-755 RSNVFSDQPTPKQ
+755 RSNVFSDQPTPQQ
-768 LQEQDT
+768 LQDQDT

-820 EEQQGKKRKEI
+820 EEQQRRKRKEI

-841 RQAEERRKEADRKSR
+841 RQAEERRKEADKKSR
-856 EEEERQSETLRQ
+856 EEEERESKTLRQ
-868 QVERERQARKAESQR
+868 QVERERRARKEESQR

-950 LSTLRRQLQ
+950 LSTLRRQLR

-971 SNREETDTPLYTRH
+971 SDREETDTPISTRR

-993 LEMARIRAQGS
+993 FEMALIRAQGS

-1041 RHVYPDTPS
+1041 HHVYPDPPS

-1066 QRRIRIMRRGGESDY
+1066 QRRIRNMRRGEES
-1081 FEPSVE
+1081 
-1087 RQPHHHPRE
+1087 
-1096 KPGRDHQTV
+1096 
-1105 SLLESESAFIDYPN
+1105 DYPN

-1124 PSPGQAQVNL
+1124 PSPTQAQVNL

-1149 ARRRDF
+1149 ARRSDF

-1168 EGKLDAQS
+1168 EGQPDAQS
-1176 LFSVTS
+1176 LFSVAS
-1182 LNIEGVKD
+1182 LNLEGVKD

-1195 IRRLDDLNDHDWRSG
+1195 IRRLDDFNDHDWRSG

-1237 VATEPWLRPGTSDTL
+1237 VATEPWLRPGTSDPL
-1252 KRLGA
+1252 KWVGT

-1271 DGTRP
+1271 DGDGPSTYHG
-1276 LPTMDDL
+1276 

>member
-1 MDNLDSFLEEQIT
+1 MDNLDRFL
-14 KVAKERACLEE
+14 AKERACLKEE
-25 EDPPYMTIKTKADNV
+25 EPPYMTIETKSDNV
-40 NSVKENAAPFDWAST
+40 NSVKENATPFDWAST
-55 QRRLPNPGREESS
+55 QRELPNPGREESS

-83 KLQQELR
+83 KLKQELR
-90 LDYRRYVAQKKD
+90 LDYRRYVAKKKD
-102 LHAGEPGPQAQG
+102 LHTGEPGPQAQG

-130 DERQKEYNL
+130 DERNKEYNL
-139 FLKGRS
+139 FLKGRP
-145 GHIRS
+145 GQIRRLL
-150 PSSNA
+150 SNA
-155 SQVQAPET
+155 SQVQASET
-163 VSPAVLY
+163 VSPTVLY
-170 SPPAIPEAQ
+170 SPPA
-179 YNTQVNRGGL
+179 
-189 PWERIPEAQHNTQ
+189 IPEAQHNTQ

-213 PSRRDAAT
+213 PSKRDAAT
-221 LTDRGTEGQAP
+221 LTDRGTGTEGQAP
-232 RGRRRWELHRPEDS
+232 RGRRHWELHRPEES
-246 LERWERRRPRRRS
+246 LERWKRRRPRRRS
-259 RRRDEYYSEEE
+259 RHRDEYNSEEE

-275 FLERGRPRQSREPE
+275 FLERGRSRRSREPE

-296 NIVYHSP
+296 RIVNHSP

-320 EDFRDRIRKT
+320 EDFRDRIRKS

-342 ASMKTTER
+342 AAMKTGER

-359 AEFFTGLM
+359 AQFFTGLM
-367 IGATEGD
+367 IGGETEGD

-408 VAATGANDP
+408 VAATGAIDP
-417 EKQPELLCDVPYRP
+417 EKQPDRIMQFGAVNREYEGRRRDIPYRP

-445 PRQERPEAGTEER
+445 PRQEMPEAGTEER
-458 GPPGRPRVAFPSPPM
+458 GPPGWPRVAFPSPPM
-473 DYTNVLGQLT
+473 DYTNILGQLT

-491 MGAGAGA
+491 MGAGAG
-498 GAGMGVPGVAPLNED
+498 MGVPGGAPLNED

-524 IIAPRIA
+524 IVAPRIA

-554 YYGARNPLDPN
+554 YYGARNPLDKN
-565 VPYYGPWGSGGQ
+565 LLHYGPQGGGGQ

-597 RGANRHDV
+597 RGAYQHAV
-605 APPGAVLG
+605 ALPGAGLG

-619 RPKQSKESVLNYQE
+619 RPKQSKESVLNYQG
-633 ALRQQEEIRRE
+633 ALRQQ
-644 WSQHFSK
+644 

-657 RKRQEREERDRY
+657 QKRQEREKRDRY
-669 DAKMEA
+669 DAKIEA

-697 NLISDLNRMHRTN
+697 NLISDLNRMHRIN
-710 KEAYVNPES
+710 KEVYVNPES

-730 RIGGGGGPTPRGI
+730 RIGGGGGLTPRGI

-755 RSNVFSDQPTPKQ
+755 RSNVFSDQPTPQQ
-768 LQEQDT
+768 LQDQDT

-820 EEQQGKKRKEI
+820 EEQQRRKRKEI

-841 RQAEERRKEADRKSR
+841 RQAEERRKEADKKSR
-856 EEEERQSETLRQ
+856 EEEERESKTLRQ
-868 QVERERQARKAESQR
+868 QVERERRARKEESQR

-950 LSTLRRQLQ
+950 LSTLRRQLR

-971 SNREETDTPLYTRH
+971 SDREETDTPISTRR

-993 LEMARIRAQGS
+993 FEMALIRAQGS

-1041 RHVYPDTPS
+1041 HHVYPDPPS

-1066 QRRIRIMRRGGESDY
+1066 QRRIRNMRRGEESDF
-1081 FEPSVE
+1081 FEPYVE
-1087 RQPHHHPRE
+1087 RQPRYHPRE
-1096 KPGRDHQTV
+1096 KPGQDHQRV
-1105 SLLESESAFIDYPN
+1105 CLLESESAFIDYPN

-1124 PSPGQAQVNL
+1124 PSPTQAQVNL

-1149 ARRRDF
+1149 ARRSDF

-1168 EGKLDAQS
+1168 EGQPDAQS
-1176 LFSVTS
+1176 LFSVAS
-1182 LNIEGVKD
+1182 LNLEGVKD

-1195 IRRLDDLNDHDWRSG
+1195 IRRLDDFNDHDWRSG

-1237 VATEPWLRPGTSDTL
+1237 VATEPWLRPGTSDPL
-1252 KRLGA
+1252 KWVGT

-1271 DGTRP
+1271 DGDGPSTYHG
-1276 LPTMDDL
+1276 

>member
-1 MDNLDSFLEEQIT
+1 ML
-14 KVAKERACLEE
+14 
-25 EDPPYMTIKTKADNV
+25 PH
-40 NSVKENAAPFDWAST
+40 FDHLT
-55 QRRLPNPGREESS
+55 
-68 GLSLQLGAEYEQKKQ
+68 Y
-83 KLQQELR
+83 
-90 LDYRRYVAQKKD
+90 
-102 LHAGEPGPQAQG
+102 
-114 LSLPIGERRF
+114 
-124 AKDKLR
+124 
-130 DERQKEYNL
+130 L
-139 FLKGRS
+139 F
-145 GHIRS
+145 
-150 PSSNA
+150 PD

-163 VSPAVLY
+163 VSPTVLY
-170 SPPAIPEAQ
+170 SPPA
-179 YNTQVNRGGL
+179 
-189 PWERIPEAQHNTQ
+189 IPEAQHNTQ

-213 PSRRDAAT
+213 PSRRNAAT
-221 LTDRGTEGQAP
+221 LTDRGTGTEGQAP
-232 RGRRRWELHRPEDS
+232 RGQRHWEHHRPEES

-259 RRRDEYYSEEE
+259 RHRDEYNSEEE

-275 FLERGRPRQSREPE
+275 FLERGRSRRSREPE

-296 NIVYHSP
+296 RIVHHSP

-320 EDFRDRIRKT
+320 ENFRDRIRKS

-342 ASMKTTER
+342 AAMKTAER

-359 AEFFTGLM
+359 AQFFTGLM
-367 IGATEGD
+367 IGETEGD

-408 VAATGANDP
+408 VAATGAIDP
-417 EKQPELLCDVPYRP
+417 EKQPDRIMQFGAVNREYEGRRRDIPYRP

-445 PRQERPEAGTEER
+445 PCQEMPEAGTEER

-473 DYTNVLGQLT
+473 DYTNILGQLT
-483 GAGGPRLG
+483 GAGGPRLE
-491 MGAGAGA
+491 MGAGARL
-498 GAGMGVPGVAPLNED
+498 GAGMGVPGGAPLNED

-524 IIAPRIA
+524 IVAPRIA

-545 RTPYDEAYY
+545 RTPAAH
-554 YYGARNPLDPN
+554 GLPKSASRNDASTWTSRGPVGVLSTGIPYLSTLSGDLDTSHPLTHN
-565 VPYYGPWGSGGQ
+565 HTNLFSYSSLLSNTTSG
-577 PMVFPN
+577 
-583 LPPGMMPPPGHQGA
+583 LK
-597 RGANRHDV
+597 
-605 APPGAVLG
+605 
-613 VGAIGE
+613 E
-619 RPKQSKESVLNYQE
+619 RKK
-633 ALRQQEEIRRE
+633 
-644 WSQHFSK
+644 
-651 IQEREE
+651 QERE
-657 RKRQEREERDRY
+657 KRDRY
-669 DAKMEA
+669 DAKIEA

-684 KGGGGAPLKDDRG
+684 KGGGGAPIKDDRG
-697 NLISDLNRMHRTN
+697 NLISDLNRMHRIN
-710 KEAYVNPES
+710 KEVYVNPES
-719 RDRRWPQGSVG
+719 RDRRWPPGSVG
-730 RIGGGGGPTPRGI
+730 RIG
-743 SGFSFAQTSQFA
+743 GFSFAQTSQFA
-755 RSNVFSDQPTPKQ
+755 RSNVFSDQPTPQQ
-768 LQEQDT
+768 LQDQDT
-774 YKDYLKQQI
+774 YKDYLKQQVPGPTALSLHTGRTPPLAPQ
-783 EEKRRK
+783 ERGRRRGWQSRGFLSSRSLRRSSRG
-789 EAKERDRERMEEE
+789 ENGRRS
-802 REEKRLAEQR
+802 
-812 VLIQQEFE
+812 
-820 EEQQGKKRKEI
+820 
-831 EQSAKNEELI
+831 SAKNEELI

-856 EEEERQSETLRQ
+856 EEEERESKTLRQ
-868 QVERERQARKAESQR
+868 QVERERHARKEEVQR

-916 LSERSMSAPHSPP
+916 LSERSLSAPHSPP

-950 LSTLRRQLQ
+950 LSTLRRQLR

-971 SNREETDTPLYTRH
+971 SDREETDTPISTRR

-993 LEMARIRAQGS
+993 FEMALIRAQGS

-1013 AAAAHVNMQN
+1013 AADSHVNMQN

-1041 RHVYPDTPS
+1041 HHVYPDPPI

-1066 QRRIRIMRRGGESDY
+1066 QRRIRNMRRGEES
-1081 FEPSVE
+1081 
-1087 RQPHHHPRE
+1087 
-1096 KPGRDHQTV
+1096 
-1105 SLLESESAFIDYPN
+1105 DYPN

-1124 PSPGQAQVNL
+1124 PSPTQAQVNL
-1134 RSRQPSAQERESRRP
+1134 KSRQPLAQERESRRP

-1168 EGKLDAQS
+1168 EGQPDAQS
-1176 LFSVTS
+1176 LFSVAS

-1195 IRRLDDLNDHDWRSG
+1195 IRRLDDFNDHNWRSG

-1237 VATEPWLRPGTSDTL
+1237 VATEPWLRPGTSDPL
-1252 KRLGA
+1252 KRLGT

-1271 DGTRP
+1271 DGDGPSTYHG
-1276 LPTMDDL
+1276 

>member
-1 MDNLDSFLEEQIT
+1 MRKRICILVNLAHRLKAS
-14 KVAKERACLEE
+14 
-25 EDPPYMTIKTKADNV
+25 PY
-40 NSVKENAAPFDWAST
+40 P
-55 QRRLPNPGREESS
+55 L
-68 GLSLQLGAEYEQKKQ
+68 
-83 KLQQELR
+83 
-90 LDYRRYVAQKKD
+90 
-102 LHAGEPGPQAQG
+102 
-114 LSLPIGERRF
+114 
-124 AKDKLR
+124 
-130 DERQKEYNL
+130 
-139 FLKGRS
+139 
-145 GHIRS
+145 
-150 PSSNA
+150 
-155 SQVQAPET
+155 VQAPET
-163 VSPAVLY
+163 VSPTVLY
-170 SPPAIPEAQ
+170 SPPA
-179 YNTQVNRGGL
+179 
-189 PWERIPEAQHNTQ
+189 IPEAQHNTQ

-213 PSRRDAAT
+213 PSKRDAAT
-221 LTDRGTEGQAP
+221 LTDRGTGTEGQAP
-232 RGRRRWELHRPEDS
+232 RGRRHWELHRPEES
-246 LERWERRRPRRRS
+246 LERWKRRRPRRRS
-259 RRRDEYYSEEE
+259 RHRDEYNSEEEE

-275 FLERGRPRQSREPE
+275 FLERGRSRRSREPE
-289 YTGRRER
+289 
-296 NIVYHSP
+296 
-303 DRVLRERR
+303 VLRERR

-320 EDFRDRIRKT
+320 EDFRDRIRKS

-342 ASMKTTER
+342 AAMKTAER

-359 AEFFTGLM
+359 AQFFTGLM
-367 IGATEGD
+367 IGGETEGD

-408 VAATGANDP
+408 VAATGAIDP
-417 EKQPELLCDVPYRP
+417 EKQPDRIMQFGAVNREYEGRRRDIPYRP

-445 PRQERPEAGTEER
+445 PRQEMPEAGTEER

-473 DYTNVLGQLT
+473 DYTNILGQLT

-498 GAGMGVPGVAPLNED
+498 GMGVPGGAPLNED

-524 IIAPRIA
+524 IVAPRG
-531 SLPPPLPPTLTDAY
+531 AY
-545 RTPYDEAYY
+545 QHA
-554 YYGARNPLDPN
+554 
-565 VPYYGPWGSGGQ
+565 
-577 PMVFPN
+577 
-583 LPPGMMPPPGHQGA
+583 
-597 RGANRHDV
+597 V
-605 APPGAVLG
+605 ALPGAGLG

-619 RPKQSKESVLNYQE
+619 RPKQSKESVLNYQG
-633 ALRQQEEIRRE
+633 ALRQQ
-644 WSQHFSK
+644 

-657 RKRQEREERDRY
+657 RKRQEREKRDRY
-669 DAKMEA
+669 DAKIEA

-697 NLISDLNRMHRTN
+697 NLISDLNRMHRIN
-710 KEAYVNPES
+710 KEVYVNPES

-730 RIGGGGGPTPRGI
+730 RIGGGGGLTPRGI

-755 RSNVFSDQPTPKQ
+755 RSNVFSDQPTPQQ
-768 LQEQDT
+768 LQDQDT

-820 EEQQGKKRKEI
+820 EEQQRRKRKEI

-856 EEEERQSETLRQ
+856 EEEERESKTLRQ
-868 QVERERQARKAESQR
+868 QVERERRAQKEESQR

-950 LSTLRRQLQ
+950 LSTLRRQLR

-971 SNREETDTPLYTRH
+971 SDREETDTPISTRR

-993 LEMARIRAQGS
+993 FEMALIRAQGS

-1041 RHVYPDTPS
+1041 HHVYPDPPS

-1066 QRRIRIMRRGGESDY
+1066 QRRIRNMRRGEES
-1081 FEPSVE
+1081 
-1087 RQPHHHPRE
+1087 
-1096 KPGRDHQTV
+1096 
-1105 SLLESESAFIDYPN
+1105 DYPN
-1119 GDAGS
+1119 GDTGS
-1124 PSPGQAQVNL
+1124 PSPTQAQVNL

-1155 EDDMVTPGGQRDD
+1155 EDDMVTPSGQRDD
-1168 EGKLDAQS
+1168 EGQPDAQS
-1176 LFSVTS
+1176 LFSVAS
-1182 LNIEGVKD
+1182 LNLEGVKD

-1195 IRRLDDLNDHDWRSG
+1195 IRRLDDFNDHDWRSG

-1237 VATEPWLRPGTSDTL
+1237 VATEPWLRPGTSDPL
-1252 KRLGA
+1252 KRLGT

-1271 DGTRP
+1271 DGDGPSTYHG
-1276 LPTMDDL
+1276 